1 MFVQFFRDA
10 DVKTCLGAWIGL
22 LIVIG
27 YSAFAAWTKARLNS
41 WYNDFY
47 DLLQHQFVE
56 SGSGAF
62 EEDMSDLRN
71 QVWVQI
77 ASFGSIVLPL
87 VFASPASKWIRSAWA
102 FAWRASLMRS
112 YLDRWDINADPIEGS
127 AQRLHEDTQRFCV
140 ALQGCL
146 GLLLDATFTLAVFV
160 PILLDLSR
168 EIPPP
173 VDLTFIRDCWLLV
186 AAYVAASVGVTGAM
200 LAGSRLVGLEVNNQ
214 KVEAELRRDLVIL
227 ETSPEAL
234 FGESASSRDGSPR
247 SNGSSRRSLRGDACA
262 RPLLFFSQ
270 TLKDLS
276 YNYHALFRN
285 FFVLNVWLTAFDQI
299 MVLFPYL
306 VAAPLLFADSPEKRI
321 TLGTLVKLSNS
332 FDKVFGSL
340 NVVADNWAAVNE
352 WRSVLRR
359 LREFEKK
366 LYAPAAPPPPPAPN
380 IRNVTH
386 ATFPDSRLHVEAMA
400 SVEVA
405 PEGCELGTY
414 PPQFPT

>member
-87 VFASPASKWIRSAWA
+87 VFASPASKWVRSAWA

-405 PEGCELGTY
+405 PEECELGTY